1 MKPFSLA
8 VLAVACLAAE
18 ATGASREAV
27 RQVEQS
33 RPIADRLG
41 CSMAQ
46 LALAWCL
53 TRPEVASLII
63 GVTRAS
69 QLDENTKASEIRLPS
84 DVLSEI
90 DRLFP
95 PGSSLPMPTESAS

>member
-1 MKPFSLA
+1 MGRHLDEKNLA
-8 VLAVACLAAE
+8 RIDGLRPLA
-18 ATGASREAV
+18 G
-27 RQVEQS
+27 
-33 RPIADRLG
+33 DLG
-41 CSMAQ
+41 ISMAQ

-63 GVTRAS
+63 GVTRAA

>member
-1 MKPFSLA
+1 
-8 VLAVACLAAE
+8 
-18 ATGASREAV
+18 
-27 RQVEQS
+27 
-33 RPIADRLG
+33 
-41 CSMAQ
+41 
-46 LALAWCL
+46 
-53 TRPEVASLII
+53 VASLII
-63 GVTRAS
+63 GVTRAA